1 MSELT
6 YIDSQEQLILL
17 CNKIKHAPWLAIDTE
32 FQREKTYRSI
42 LALIQIATPDLV
54 VIIDPLACDIN
65 PLLDVLHNTDILKVF
80 HAARQDQEIFYDL
93 RGTPLSP
100 VFDTQIAAPLV
111 GMPEQ
116 AGYGRLVEELL
127 GVQLSKAH
135 SRTNWLKRPLSNDQ
149 ITYAADDVIYLAKLY
164 PLLEKSLIEKDR
176 LNWVK
181 PAFADL
187 CNPSL
192 YSNPPEL
199 AWKRIRA
206 AKRLKGA
213 SLSTLQ
219 AIAAWRE
226 KLAQDKNIPRGWLVK
241 DDILIEISKM
251 KPTSTTALSSIRGVT
266 DKFIDKFGDIVIRLI
281 TAAIEENPAPLD
293 PHKKPKKV
301 SEKTEALADLLMAQV
316 RLKAEKNGVNPT
328 SITTRKELIQLIHGE
343 RDIALLLDWKKDMIG
358 NDLLK
363 TLAGDNNFEVINGEL
378 KIHPT
383 KKKTSDKK

>member
-17 CNKIKHAPWLAIDTE
+17 CDKIKHAPWLAIDTE

-111 GMPEQ
+111 GLPEQ

-135 SRTNWLKRPLSNDQ
+135 SRTDWLKRPLSKDQ

-187 CNPSL
+187 CNTSL

-251 KPTSTTALSSIRGVT
+251 KPTSTAAMSSIRGVT

-281 TAAIEENPAPLD
+281 TAAIEESPAPLD

-316 RLKAEKNGVNPT
+316 RLKAESNGVNPT
-328 SITTRKELIQLIHGE
+328 SITTRKDLIQLIHGE
-343 RDIALLLDWKKDMIG
+343 RDIALLSNWRKDMIG

-363 TLAGDNNFEVINGEL
+363 TLAGDNHFNVTDGEL
-378 KIHPT
+378 VIHLA
-383 KKKTSDKK
+383 K

>member
-1 MSELT
+1 MSEPT

-17 CNKIKHAPWLAIDTE
+17 CDKIKHAPWLAIDTE

-111 GMPEQ
+111 GLPEQ

-135 SRTNWLKRPLSNDQ
+135 SRTDWLKRPLSKDQ

-187 CNPSL
+187 CNTSL

-199 AWKRIRA
+199 AWKRVRA

-251 KPTSTTALSSIRGVT
+251 KPTSTTAMSSIRGVT

-281 TAAIEENPAPLD
+281 TAAIEESPTPLD

-316 RLKAEKNGVNPT
+316 RLKAESNGVNPT
-328 SITTRKELIQLIHGE
+328 SITTRKDLIQLIHGE
-343 RDIALLLDWKKDMIG
+343 RDIALLSDWRKDMIG
-358 NDLLK
+358 NELLK
-363 TLAGDNNFEVINGEL
+363 TLAGDNRFNVTDGEL
-378 KIHPT
+378 VIHPAE
-383 KKKTSDKK
+383 

>member
-1 MSELT
+1 MSEPT

-17 CNKIKHAPWLAIDTE
+17 CDKIKHAPWLAIDTE

-111 GMPEQ
+111 GLPEQ

-135 SRTNWLKRPLSNDQ
+135 SRTDWLKRPLSKDQ

-187 CNPSL
+187 CNTSL

-251 KPTSTTALSSIRGVT
+251 KPTSTTAMSSIRGVT

-281 TAAIEENPAPLD
+281 TAAIEESPTPLD

-316 RLKAEKNGVNPT
+316 RLKAESNGVNPT
-328 SITTRKELIQLIHGE
+328 SITTRKDLIQLIHGE
-343 RDIALLLDWKKDMIG
+343 RDIALLSDWRKDMIG
-358 NDLLK
+358 NELLK
-363 TLAGDNNFEVINGEL
+363 TLAGDNRFNVTDGEL
-378 KIHPT
+378 VIHPAE
-383 KKKTSDKK
+383 

>member
-1 MSELT
+1 MSEPT

-17 CNKIKHAPWLAIDTE
+17 CDKIKHAPWLAIDTE

-111 GMPEQ
+111 GLPEQ

-135 SRTNWLKRPLSNDQ
+135 SRTDWLKRPLSKDQ

-164 PLLEKSLIEKDR
+164 PLLEKPLIEKDR

-187 CNPSL
+187 CNTSL

-251 KPTSTTALSSIRGVT
+251 KPTSTTAMSSIRGVT

-281 TAAIEENPAPLD
+281 TAAIEESPTPLD

-316 RLKAEKNGVNPT
+316 RLKAESNGVNPT
-328 SITTRKELIQLIHGE
+328 SITTRKDLIQLIHGE
-343 RDIALLLDWKKDMIG
+343 RDIALLSDWRKDMIG
-358 NDLLK
+358 NELLK
-363 TLAGDNNFEVINGEL
+363 TLAGDNRFNVTDGEL
-378 KIHPT
+378 VIHPAE
-383 KKKTSDKK
+383 

>member
-1 MSELT
+1 MSEPT

-17 CNKIKHAPWLAIDTE
+17 CDKIKHAPWLAIDTE

-111 GMPEQ
+111 GLPEQ

-135 SRTNWLKRPLSNDQ
+135 SRTDWLKRPLSKDQ

-164 PLLEKSLIEKDR
+164 PLLEKYLIEKDR

-187 CNPSL
+187 CNTSL
-192 YSNPPEL
+192 YF
-199 AWKRIRA
+199 
-206 AKRLKGA
+206 
-213 SLSTLQ
+213 LS
-219 AIAAWRE
+219 
-226 KLAQDKNIPRGWLVK
+226 
-241 DDILIEISKM
+241 
-251 KPTSTTALSSIRGVT
+251 
-266 DKFIDKFGDIVIRLI
+266 
-281 TAAIEENPAPLD
+281 
-293 PHKKPKKV
+293 
-301 SEKTEALADLLMAQV
+301 
-316 RLKAEKNGVNPT
+316 
-328 SITTRKELIQLIHGE
+328 LIH
-343 RDIALLLDWKKDMIG
+343 I
-358 NDLLK
+358 
-363 TLAGDNNFEVINGEL
+363 
-378 KIHPT
+378 
-383 KKKTSDKK
+383 